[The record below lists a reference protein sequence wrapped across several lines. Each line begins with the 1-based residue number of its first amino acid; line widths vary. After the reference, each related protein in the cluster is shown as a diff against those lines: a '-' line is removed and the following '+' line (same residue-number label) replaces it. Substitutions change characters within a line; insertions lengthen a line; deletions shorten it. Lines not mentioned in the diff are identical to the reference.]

1 MIPKIIHYFWFGNN
15 PLSEKAKKC
24 VESWTKMCPDYEII
38 LWNEQNYD
46 FHKNKFM
53 ENAAKAGKWSFVTDY
68 ARLDII
74 YEYGG
79 IYLDTDVE
87 LIKPIDDFLKFKAF
101 FGFETTEHI
110 NTGLG
115 FGAEKGCEGL
125 KKMMEIYERLPELS
139 VEQYAEY
146 YCPKIQSPVLKEMG
160 IKLDG
165 SKQML
170 EGILILPKEYLCPLD
185 YDTGK
190 LNITKNTY
198 GIHWFEASWKSEEE
212 RNIKELW
219 RKLTPVFGKKNA
231 GHIAVLIGYPKYYSI
246 KKTIKYYMAKL
257 RKI

>member
-15 PLSEKAKKC
+15 PLPEKEKKC
-24 VESWTKMCPDYEII
+24 VESWTKMCPNYEIK
-38 LWNEQNYD
+38 LWNERNYD
-46 FHKNKFM
+46 FHKNKFI

-79 IYLDTDVE
+79 IYFDTDVE

-101 FGFETTEHI
+101 FCFETAEHI

-115 FGAEKGCEGL
+115 FGAESGL
-125 KKMMEIYERLPELS
+125 AVLKDMLDVYDNLPELTG
-139 VEQYAEY
+139 EQYGDY
-146 YCPKIQSPVLKEMG
+146 YCPKIQTPVLRDMG
-160 IKLDG
+160 FKLDG
-165 SKQML
+165 SIQIIY
-170 EGILILPKEYLCPLD
+170 GIVILPKEYMCPLD

-198 GIHWFEASWKSEEE
+198 GIHWYASSWKSDEEKK
-212 RNIKELW
+212 IKELW

-231 GHIAVLIGYPKYYSI
+231 GHIAVLIGYPKYYGV
-246 KKTIKYYMAKL
+246 KKTIKYYMTKL
-257 RKI
+257 RKF